1 MSRVHRNKLRLPAT
15 ITLAEVSFDHDHE
28 CYTALLQLQGEG
40 WSQAFGGVM
49 RSREQGERF
58 LATVQRVLGSPES
71 LVGTECIALY
81 ADVSHVAVTGIES
94 PLTAVR
100 FCLRDFDNHERQ
112 DRKSFIPSPA
122 EKKREELLQLIE
134 RCSQQINRAARD
146 LARCD
151 DLVDWSTEPP
161 TRSGEGILP

>member
-1 MSRVHRNKLRLPAT
+1 MSRVDRNKLRLPAT

-28 CYTALLQLQGEG
+28 CHTALIQLQGEG

-58 LATVQRVLGSPES
+58 LATVQRMLGSPES

-94 PLTAVR
+94 PLMGMR
-100 FCLRDFDNHERQ
+100 FCLRNFNYDA
-112 DRKSFIPSPA
+112 SPA

-161 TRSGEGILP
+161 TRSAEGILP